1 LTCLRSNLKRKEI
14 LFFKTVNPVAK
25 IGRYGARKFLYLKY
39 LAAVAWSVVAVSFKI
54 GTWRRTVRD
63 VLARQILFTFVEA
76 IRFVSLLALLIG
88 VSVVV
93 QTQVWLTRV
102 GQSGLLGPVLV
113 AVIIRELGPLL
124 VNFIVIGRSGAAVAT
139 ELGNMNVAGEVRVL
153 DAQGLDPFIYL
164 VWPRV
169 VGMAVSVFCLSIVF
183 IVVSFVSG
191 YLSGILMGANPGQP
205 GLFIE
210 SVFKALQPADVTN
223 LVAKTLVP
231 GLLTGVIC
239 CTEGLRVS
247 MAITGV
253 PQATT
258 RAVVRSVTALFIV
271 SAIVSVLT
279 YL

>member
-1 LTCLRSNLKRKEI
+1 
-14 LFFKTVNPVAK
+14 VNPVAK